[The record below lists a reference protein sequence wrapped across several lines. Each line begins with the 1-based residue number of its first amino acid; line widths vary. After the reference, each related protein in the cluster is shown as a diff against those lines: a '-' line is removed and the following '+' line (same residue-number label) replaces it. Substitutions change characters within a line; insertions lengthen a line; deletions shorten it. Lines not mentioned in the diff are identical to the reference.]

1 MRFDTRDKKPK
12 VWNIAILS
20 ALTAVVLAV
29 LILSGAEQHA
39 LGIALVLDVYFGI
52 VLVLLLRAF
61 FAQIQYNPYSYNTIY
76 YIGFSLF
83 LLSVLV
89 THLVLTVQLIRYP
102 DLHLGQN
109 FPQVVSLLAGS
120 AKAYMIFSLPF
131 ILIFAVAL
139 CASNLSLLR
148 HEGKRFVNILGILL
162 SILLVG
168 GELFLMFFDDYT
180 TGSAA
185 QLQTHDLIINLFAAL
200 YLYVECMVIGV
211 MITGGIVARH
221 NPEYNKDYVII
232 LGCSLLRDGT
242 PTPLLR
248 GRIDRA
254 IAFDREQKARTGKDL
269 IFVTSG
275 GKGSDERN
283 SESAAMKGY
292 LLQQGIPA
300 DRILEEDQ
308 STNTYENMKFSKA
321 KILAQ
326 NPQAKVAFSTTNYH
340 VFRSGLYARKL
351 KMRAEGMGARTKWYF
366 WPNAAV
372 REFIGLL
379 KDHKRKQAIVIGSI
393 VVIYSLLTLAVY
405 H

>member
-20 ALTAVVLAV
+20 ALAALVLAV
-29 LILSGAEQHA
+29 LAAGGSERHV
-39 LGIALVLDVYFGI
+39 LGIAFTFDVYLGL

-76 YIGFSLF
+76 YIGFFLF
-83 LLSVLV
+83 LLSVFV
-89 THLVLTVQLIRYP
+89 THMILTVRLVREP
-102 DLHLGQN
+102 DLYLGQN
-109 FPQVVSLLAGS
+109 FAQILSLLTNS
-120 AKAYMIFSLPF
+120 ARTYMILSLPF
-131 ILIFAVAL
+131 ILVFSLAL
-139 CASNLSLLR
+139 CISNLSLLR
-148 HEGKRFVNILGILL
+148 HEGKRLVNILGILL
-162 SILLVG
+162 ALLLVG
-168 GELFLMFFDDYT
+168 GEAFLLCFDADVS
-180 TGSAA
+180 GSAT
-185 QLQTHDLIINLFAAL
+185 QILVHDLFSNLLASL
-200 YLYVECMVIGV
+200 YLYGECMVIGT
-211 MITGGIVARH
+211 MITGALVSRH
-221 NPEYNKDYVII
+221 NPEYNKDFVII
-232 LGCSLLRDGT
+232 LGCSLLRDGS

-248 GRIDRA
+248 GRIHRA
-254 IAFDREQKARTGKDL
+254 IAFSKEQKAQTGKDL

-283 SESAAMKGY
+283 SESAAMKAY

-321 KILAQ
+321 KILERK
-326 NPQAKVAFSTTNYH
+326 PQAKIAFSTTNFH

-351 KMRAEGMGARTKWYF
+351 KMRAEGMGAKTKWYF

-379 KDHKRKQAIVIGSI
+379 KDHKRKQVIIIGSI
-393 VVIYSLLTLAVY
+393 VVIYGLLTFFNY
-405 H
+405 R